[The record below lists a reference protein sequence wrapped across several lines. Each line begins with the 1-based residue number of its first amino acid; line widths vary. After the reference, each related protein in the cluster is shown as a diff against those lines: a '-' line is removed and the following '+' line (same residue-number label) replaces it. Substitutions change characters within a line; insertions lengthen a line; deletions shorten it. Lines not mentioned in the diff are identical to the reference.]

1 MEYVEGGQL
10 LTRLQSNEQYVSQ
23 VINQMIDAIEYIHS
37 LGVVHRDIKP
47 ENIVMSFEVITV
59 LFRTQPNY
67 AISVGQA
74 ILPPLP

>member
-47 ENIVMSFEVITV
+47 ENIVMSFEVVIV
-59 LFRTQPNY
+59 
-67 AISVGQA
+67 
-74 ILPPLP
+74 